1 MWTSLERSK
10 DDVPNFT
17 TQNMMNYFVE
27 RLARD
32 NEKNKDYGH
41 GHVQKIKVS
50 RDVDSNLVCFH
61 CHCLPEMKKNVR
73 YNLSLSLVA
82 SGLKEREITYA
93 SCCSC
98 PAGKGPY
105 ASCKYTAALCFAL
118 EEFVRLQS
126 SRDFQ
131 TCTERLQTLNQPRK
145 KKLDPQTVYKI
156 DFSRKVYGRKEE
168 SVTKQLNNPRPQA
181 YRENNSHKANE
192 SLLNELLKGK
202 SNCGFFFLFSTEKLQ
217 PSNNS
222 ASNREQNSV
231 LQSVNVT

>member
-1 MWTSLERSK
+1 MWDITW
-10 DDVPNFT
+10 
-17 TQNMMNYFVE
+17 
-27 RLARD
+27 
-32 NEKNKDYGH
+32 
-41 GHVQKIKVS
+41 
-50 RDVDSNLVCFH
+50 
-61 CHCLPEMKKNVR
+61 
-73 YNLSLSLVA
+73 VA
-82 SGLKEREITYA
+82 SGLKEGEITYA

-168 SVTKQLNNPRPQA
+168 SVTKQLNDPRPQA

-192 SLLNELLKGK
+192 SLLNELFKGK
-202 SNCGFFFLFSTEKLQ
+202 PNCGFFFLFSTEKLQ

-231 LQSVNVT
+231 LQSVNVTWPIKMHPPSLQDIYCRADKIKKNLFVGEPERKRIKLDTQPEQLQRVVWAKED